1 MGTAGPSEQTSQLSH
16 NKVSH
21 SEIFPPIDDIH
32 TCQPLQRH
40 DSSIY
45 NTFLELTL
53 SFLEEINRLNPS
65 VSIELLQ
72 RNNLLSIWDG
82 MEDFFHYK
90 TTKKDGEAVGQTTT
104 ASNRRYQNRFMTILK
119 VKNNT

>member
-1 MGTAGPSEQTSQLSH
+1 MGTARPSEQTSQLSH

-21 SEIFPPIDDIH
+21 SEIFPPIDNIH
-32 TCQPLQRH
+32 TCQSLQRH

-53 SFLEEINRLNPS
+53 SFLEEINQLDLS
-65 VSIELLQ
+65 VSTELLQ

-82 MEDFFHYK
+82 MEDFSIVDLEELDMLETSAYEYSKQSRH
-90 TTKKDGEAVGQTTT
+90 
-104 ASNRRYQNRFMTILK
+104 
-119 VKNNT
+119 NNSSKLQ